1 MISNNKI
8 SNLVASQVPFFVRN
22 DHENFVAFVEAYYEF
37 LEQQNGVVNVSKNL
51 LNQADVDL
59 TDIFVEN
66 FYNNFLPFI
75 PKDTAVDK
83 TLILKNI
90 KDFYRSKGTE
100 KSIRFLMR
108 VLFNEDVEFYYPQ
121 RDVLKVSDGKW
132 FQEKS
137 IKIDNVKVNGVAN
150 TQLGVETKFINRRI
164 TGDVSNAYALI
175 ESTSSYYEG
184 SSLVREL
191 KLSNQYK
198 EFSYGEGI
206 TSTFFEGTSEKTI
219 TANLFSGGINTVE
232 IINGGSRYIK
242 NQVIPIESETGTGAE
257 IIVSSVSSGDLTAIA
272 ALNGGAG
279 FQVGNQVLITGGSGS
294 GANANVSAVS
304 ADGFYHPNSYNI
316 IYTTIQSIASANINN
331 VNYGLYFSG
340 FTNPANANTTLANS
354 LSYFVYANTGPIT
367 GVLLYNLGSGYTTTP
382 SISAQAN
389 TRVRSLGI
397 LGKMRIV
404 DGGEG
409 YYIGDTIEFIN
420 VPGGTGSGAAARVA
434 NVDMS
439 QGNAISKVEFVN
451 VPGQITGGSGYE
463 QLLLPIANVVSSNAQ
478 AYGANVQV
486 TAILGSGEILYSA
499 GSTEGR
505 ILSLQ
510 ILKSGS
516 GYTTPP
522 ILNFTQIG
530 DGTAQAVTTII
541 TGAFTY
547 PGRYLNDDGHISSY
561 NFIQDRD
568 YYQKFSYVVK
578 VKQSMDK
585 YRSVLK
591 NLVHPAGMKLFGE
604 YATVDEGVNLN
615 LSIRETSDNTVST
628 KTRTYDFYKGNVGIN
643 YSSHGLNTD
652 DIVYLEWLT
661 GNLSPSN
668 IATAVAANV
677 ISVPYDS
684 VAGPYK
690 IRTVVNTDYFIIN
703 TVPYI
708 ANTYTDINLV
718 DLPTYLANTLL
729 PNTSGTVNVGKVIY

>member
-8 SNLVASQVPFFVRN
+8 SNLIESQVPFFVRN

-37 LEQQNGVVNVSKNL
+37 LEQQTGVVNVTKNL
-51 LNQADVDL
+51 LDQADVDL
-59 TDIFVEN
+59 TDIFVEK
-66 FYNNFLPFI
+66 FYDNFLPFI

-83 TLILKNI
+83 TLILKHI
-90 KDFYRSKGTE
+90 KDFYRSRGTE

-108 VLFNEDVEFYYPQ
+108 ILFDEDVEFYYPQ
-121 RDVLKVSDGKW
+121 RDILRVSDGKW

-137 IKIDNVKVNGVAN
+137 VKITNIKVNGVAN
-150 TQLGVETKFINRRI
+150 SSLGIETKFVNRRI
-164 TGDVSNAYALI
+164 TGDVSNAFALI
-175 ESTSSYYEG
+175 ERTSSYYEG
-184 SSLVREL
+184 TSLVREL

-198 EFSYGEGI
+198 TFDSGEGI
-206 TSTFFEGTSEKTI
+206 TSNFIENGVEKTI

-232 IINGGSRYIK
+232 ITNRGTRYQVGD
-242 NQVIPIESETGTGAE
+242 QVIIESGTGSGGVV
-257 IIVSSVSSGDLTAIA
+257 IVTSVSSGNLSSIA

-279 FQVGNQVLITGGSGS
+279 FQKGNQVLITGGGGS
-294 GANANVSAVS
+294 GANANVSSVS
-304 ADGFYHPNSYNI
+304 ADNFYHPNSYNI
-316 IYTTIQSIASANINN
+316 IYTTIQSIANANINN
-331 VNYGLYFSG
+331 LNYGLHFSG

-367 GVLLYNLGSGYTTTP
+367 GVLLYNLGSGYLTAPTIT
-382 SISAQAN
+382 AQAN
-389 TRVRSLGI
+389 TRVRNLGI

-404 DGGEG
+404 NGGTG

-434 NVDMS
+434 NVDMAQS
-439 QGNAISKVEFVN
+439 NTISAVAFVS

-463 QLLLPIANVVSSNAQ
+463 QLLLPIANVVSANAQ
-478 AYGANVQV
+478 ASNANIQV
-486 TAILGSGEILYSA
+486 TAVLGSGETLYSA
-499 GSTEGR
+499 NSVEGQ
-505 ILSLQ
+505 ILSLE
-510 ILKSGS
+510 ILSRGS
-516 GYTTPP
+516 GYTTIPT
-522 ILNFTQIG
+522 LNLTQSG
-530 DGTAQAVTTII
+530 DGTAQAVATII

-578 VKQSMDK
+578 VKQSLDK

-591 NLVHPAGMKLFGE
+591 NLIHPAGMKLFGE
-604 YATVDEGVNLN
+604 YLTVDEGANLN
-615 LSIRETSDNTVST
+615 LSVRGTSDNLLST
-628 KTRTYDFYKGNVGIN
+628 KTETYNFSKGNVGIN
-643 YSSHGLNTD
+643 YSSHGLNVN

-677 ISVPYDS
+677 INVPYDS

-690 IRTVVNTDYFIIN
+690 IKTVVNTDHFIIN
-703 TVPYI
+703 TVSYI
-708 ANTYTDINLV
+708 ANTSIR
-718 DLPTYLANTLL
+718 TYLANTLL

>member
-37 LEQQNGVVNVSKNL
+37 LEQQTGVVNVSKNL
-51 LNQADVDL
+51 LDQSDVDL
-59 TDIFVEN
+59 TDIFVEK
-66 FYNNFLPFI
+66 FYDNFLPFI
-75 PKDTAVDK
+75 PKNTLVDK
-83 TLILKNI
+83 NLIIKHI
-90 KDFYRSKGTE
+90 KDFYRSRGTE

-108 VLFNEDVEFYYPQ
+108 ILFDEDVEFYYPQ

-132 FQEKS
+132 YREKS
-137 IKIDNVKVNGVAN
+137 IKITNIKVDGVAN
-150 TQLGVETKFINRRI
+150 NQLGIETKFVNRKI
-164 TGDVSNAYALI
+164 TGDSTNAFALI
-175 ESTSSYYEG
+175 ERASSYYEG
-184 SSLVREL
+184 PSIVREL

-198 EFSYGEGI
+198 DFSYGEGI
-206 TSTFFEGTSEKTI
+206 TTTFTEGNTERTI

-232 IINGGSRYIK
+232 IVNGGSRY
-242 NQVIPIESETGTGAE
+242 NVGQYVVVESGTGTGAN
-257 IIVSSVSSGDLTAIA
+257 IIITSVSSGNLTSIA

-279 FQVGNQVLITGGSGS
+279 FQKGNQILIVGGGGSG
-294 GANANVSAVS
+294 AAANVSSVS
-304 ADGFYHPNSYNI
+304 DDNFYHPNTYNI
-316 IYTTIQSIASANINN
+316 VSSTIALEANTPINN
-331 VNYGLYFSG
+331 TKYSNLVSSIS
-340 FTNPANANTTLANS
+340 NPVDQWISNS
-354 LSYFVYANTGPIT
+354 MSYFVYANTGPIT
-367 GVLLYNLGSGYTTTP
+367 GVFLYNLGSSYSAEPTIT
-382 SISAQAN
+382 AQAN
-389 TRVRSLGI
+389 TRVRNLGI

-404 DGGEG
+404 NGGTG

-420 VPGGTGSGAAARVA
+420 VPGGTGSGAAGRVR
-434 NVDMS
+434 NVDTT
-439 QGNAISKVEFVN
+439 QANAISAVEFVN
-451 VPGQITGGSGYE
+451 VPGHITGGTGYD
-463 QLLLPIANVVSSNAQ
+463 QLFLPIANVISSNAL
-478 AYGANVQV
+478 ASGAVVQV
-486 TAILGSGEILYSA
+486 AAVLGSGEVLYSA
-499 GSTEGR
+499 DSAQGR

-510 ILKSGS
+510 LLKSGS

-522 ILNFTQIG
+522 TLNLTQIG
-530 DGTAQAVTTII
+530 DGTAQAVATII

-578 VKQSMDK
+578 VKQSLDK
-585 YRSVLK
+585 YRAVFK
-591 NLVHPAGMKLFGE
+591 NLIHPAGMKLFGE
-604 YATVDEGVNLN
+604 YMTVDDGTNLN
-615 LSIRETSDNTVST
+615 LSIRGISDNLVST
-628 KTRTYDFYKGNVGIN
+628 TAKTYRFETGNVYIN
-643 YSSHGLNTD
+643 YSSHGLNVN

-684 VAGPYK
+684 VAGSYK
-690 IRTVVNTDYFIIN
+690 IKTVVNTNQFIIN

-708 ANTYTDINLV
+708 ANTNTNILLV